1 MTAYGLIGKSLKHS
15 FSKDY
20 FTKKFE
26 KEGINATYQNFE
38 MESAKMV
45 LSLLRKNNGIRGLN
59 VTIPFK
65 ETILPFLDEID
76 ADARNIQA
84 VNTIK
89 IDRGETLKLTGFN
102 TDHIGFSQSLKPLL
116 ETRSKIK
123 AIILGS
129 GGAARAVKYAL
140 NSLGIE
146 FQVVSRTRNSSA
158 ISYNQLNKDFIRNHR
173 LIINTTPL
181 GMVPYT
187 GSSPAIPYQFLT
199 QAHICYDLVYNPAET
214 SFMRKAGQQGCTIKN
229 GYEMLELQ
237 AEASWKIWNT

>member
-26 KEGINATYQNFE
+26 KEGINAAYQNFE
-38 MESAKMV
+38 VESAEMI
-45 LSLLRKNNGIRGLN
+45 LSLLSENHAIRGLN

-76 ADARNIQA
+76 ADALKIQA

-89 IDRGETLKLTGFN
+89 IDRSESLKLTGFN

-116 ETRSKIK
+116 ESRSKIK
-123 AIILGS
+123 ALILGS
-129 GGAARAVKYAL
+129 GGAAQAVKYAVK
-140 NSLGIE
+140 SLGIE
-146 FQVVSRTRNSSA
+146 FQVVSRTPNSSA
-158 ISYNQLNKDFIRNHR
+158 IAYNQLSKDIIRNHQ

-187 GSSPAIPYQFLT
+187 DSSPAIPYQFLT
-199 QAHICYDLVYNPAET
+199 QAHICYDLIYNPGET
-214 SFMRKAGQQGCTIKN
+214 SFLKNAGQQGCTIKN